1 MRYADGWP
9 SKAINAAGL
18 LINPTGPPQ
27 AAHHQAD
34 PSVAEIDQMLCR
46 RPGTGTVIDVDTGD
60 AVDWLLVDKDDRKL
74 AAQEEVDGGSR
85 AIAQVDERPVHR
97 DIIGRHA
104 VRTGARAQHAGG
116 LIVYGPS
123 SQAVIGRA
131 PGSRLVRRD
140 GPGAGLGRPGRR

>member
-1 MRYADGWP
+1 MAVEGHQRGRIVDQSNRA
-9 SKAINAAGL
+9 
-18 LINPTGPPQ
+18 PQ

-34 PSVAEIDQMLCR
+34 PSVAETDQMLCR

-104 VRTGARAQHAGG
+104 VRTGARAQHA
-116 LIVYGPS
+116 
-123 SQAVIGRA
+123 
-131 PGSRLVRRD
+131 
-140 GPGAGLGRPGRR
+140 

>member
-1 MRYADGWP
+1 MAVEGHQRGRIVDQSNRA
-9 SKAINAAGL
+9 
-18 LINPTGPPQ
+18 PQ
-27 AAHHQAD
+27 AAHHRAD
-34 PSVAEIDQMLCR
+34 PSVAETDQMLCR

-104 VRTGARAQHAGG
+104 VRTGARAQHA
-116 LIVYGPS
+116 
-123 SQAVIGRA
+123 
-131 PGSRLVRRD
+131 
-140 GPGAGLGRPGRR
+140 